1 MSYPESK
8 LTGLTGFALAGKV
21 TGGWSGPVVNIT
33 TLDQLKANIGDTTP
47 RVLVIN
53 STISASSLTKVNMG
67 ANKTLVGSFQ
77 NRTLENIHLRA
88 TAQSQNIILQNII
101 FKHSVNI
108 KENDDIQV
116 YLNYGSKY
124 WIDHCSFVGHSW
136 STTDGSTDKL
146 LYIGEKADYAT
157 VSNCFFGNHK
167 YGLIFGHPADDNN
180 KEFNGYPRLTLCHN
194 RFDNLEVR
202 APGLMRYGYF
212 HVYNNYIN
220 NFHLGFTLA
229 QNANILS
236 ESNYLGEGSQNN
248 GMLDDKGTGTFSDS
262 NSVPAITNQKSP
274 KAQWTAISNYGYTLK
289 TAAQAKDFT
298 QKNAGAQAVALV
310 FGS

>member
-8 LTGLTGFALAGKV
+8 LTGLTGFALAAKV
-21 TGGWSGPVVNIT
+21 TGGWAGQVVSIT

-53 STISASSLTKVNMG
+53 SNISAASLTKVNMG
-67 ANKTLVGSFQ
+67 ANKTLIGSFQ
-77 NRTLENIHLRA
+77 NRTLENIHLRS

-101 FKHSVNI
+101 FKHSASI
-108 KENDDIQV
+108 KANDDIQV
-116 YLNYGSKY
+116 YLNYGSQY

-136 STTDGSTDKL
+136 STTDGSEDKL
-146 LYIGEKADYAT
+146 VYIGEKADYAT
-157 VSNCFFGNHK
+157 ISNCFFGNHK

-180 KEFNGYPRLTLCHN
+180 PAFNGYPRLTLCHN
-194 RFDNLEVR
+194 RFDNMEVR

-212 HVYNNYIN
+212 HVYNNYVN

-236 ESNYLGEGSQNN
+236 ESNYFGEGSQNN
-248 GMLDDKGTGTFSDS
+248 GMLDDKGTGTFTDT

-274 KAQWTAISNYGYTLK
+274 DAKWTARSNYNYTLK
-289 TAAQAKDFT
+289 TAAQAKEFT
-298 QKNAGAQAVALV
+298 QKHAGAQAVALV

>member
-8 LTGLTGFALAGKV
+8 LTGLTGFALAAKV
-21 TGGWSGPVVNIT
+21 TDGWAGQVVSIT

-53 STISASSLTKVNMG
+53 SNISAASLTKVNMG
-67 ANKTLVGSFQ
+67 ANKTLIGSFQ

-101 FKHSVNI
+101 FKHSASI
-108 KENDDIQV
+108 KANDDIQV
-116 YLNYGSKY
+116 YLNYGSQY

-136 STTDGSTDKL
+136 STTDGSEDKL
-146 LYIGEKADYAT
+146 VYIGEKADYAT
-157 VSNCFFGNHK
+157 ISNCFFGNHK
-167 YGLIFGHPADDNN
+167 YGLIFGHPADDN
-180 KEFNGYPRLTLCHN
+180 KPEFNGYPRLTLCHN
-194 RFDNLEVR
+194 RFDNMEVR

-212 HVYNNYIN
+212 HVYNNYVN

-236 ESNYLGEGSQNN
+236 ESNYFGEGSQNN
-248 GMLDDKGTGTFSDS
+248 GMLDDKGTGTFTDT
-262 NSVPAITNQKSP
+262 NSVPAITHQKSP
-274 KAQWTAISNYGYTLK
+274 NAKWTARSNYNYTLK
-289 TAAQAKDFT
+289 TAAQAKEFT

>member
-8 LTGLTGFALAGKV
+8 LTGLTGFALAAKV
-21 TGGWSGPVVNIT
+21 TGGWAGQVVSIT

-53 STISASSLTKVNMG
+53 SNISAASLTKVNMG
-67 ANKTLVGSFQ
+67 ANKTLIGSFQ

-101 FKHSVNI
+101 FKHSASI
-108 KENDDIQV
+108 KANDDIQV
-116 YLNYGSKY
+116 YLNYGSQY
-124 WIDHCSFVGHSW
+124 WIDHCSFVGHNW
-136 STTDGSTDKL
+136 STTDGSEDKL
-146 LYIGEKADYAT
+146 VYIGEKADYAT
-157 VSNCFFGNHK
+157 ISNCFFGNHK
-167 YGLIFGHPADDNN
+167 YGLIFGHPADDN
-180 KEFNGYPRLTLCHN
+180 KSEFNGYPRLTLCHN
-194 RFDNLEVR
+194 RFDNMEVR

-212 HVYNNYIN
+212 HVYNNYVN

-236 ESNYLGEGSQNN
+236 ESNYFGEGSQNN
-248 GMLDDKGTGTFSDS
+248 GMLDDKGTGTFTDT
-262 NSVPAITNQKSP
+262 NSVPAITRQKSP
-274 KAQWTAISNYGYTLK
+274 NAKWTARSNYNYTLK
-289 TAAQAKDFT
+289 TAAQAKEFT

>member
-8 LTGLTGFALAGKV
+8 LTGLTGFALAAKV
-21 TGGWSGPVVNIT
+21 TGGWAGQVVSIT

-53 STISASSLTKVNMG
+53 SNISAASLTKVNMG
-67 ANKTLVGSFQ
+67 ANKTLIGSFQ

-101 FKHSVNI
+101 FKHSASI
-108 KENDDIQV
+108 KANDDIQV
-116 YLNYGSKY
+116 YLNYGSQY

-136 STTDGSTDKL
+136 STTDGSEDKL
-146 LYIGEKADYAT
+146 VYIGEKADYAT
-157 VSNCFFGNHK
+157 ISNCFFGNHK
-167 YGLIFGHPADDNN
+167 YGLIFGHPADDNSPA
-180 KEFNGYPRLTLCHN
+180 FNGYPRLTLCHN
-194 RFDNLEVR
+194 RFDNMEVR

-212 HVYNNYIN
+212 HVYNNYVN

-236 ESNYLGEGSQNN
+236 ESNYFGEGSQNN
-248 GMLDDKGTGTFSDS
+248 GMLDDKGTGTFTDT

-274 KAQWTAISNYGYTLK
+274 NAKWTARSNYNYTLK
-289 TAAQAKDFT
+289 TAAQAKEFT
-298 QKNAGAQAVALV
+298 QKHAGAQAVALV

>member
-8 LTGLTGFALAGKV
+8 LTGLTGFALAAKV
-21 TGGWSGPVVNIT
+21 TGGWSGQVVSIT

-53 STISASSLTKVNMG
+53 SNISASSLIKVNMG
-67 ANKTLVGSFQ
+67 ANKTLIGSFQ

-101 FKHSVNI
+101 FKHSASI
-108 KENDDIQV
+108 KANDDIQV
-116 YLNYGSKY
+116 YLNYGSQY

-136 STTDGSTDKL
+136 STTDGSEDKL
-146 LYIGEKADYAT
+146 VYIGEKADYAT
-157 VSNCFFGNHK
+157 ISNCFFGNHK
-167 YGLIFGHPADDNN
+167 YGLIFGHPADDNSPA
-180 KEFNGYPRLTLCHN
+180 FNGYPRLTLCHH
-194 RFDNLEVR
+194 RFDNMEVR

-212 HVYNNYIN
+212 HVYNNYVN

-236 ESNYLGEGSQNN
+236 ESNYFGEGSQNN
-248 GMLDDKGTGTFSDS
+248 GMLDDKGTGTFTDT

-274 KAQWTAISNYGYTLK
+274 NAKWTARSNYNYTLK
-289 TAAQAKDFT
+289 TAAQAKEFT

>member
-1 MSYPESK
+1 
-8 LTGLTGFALAGKV
+8 
-21 TGGWSGPVVNIT
+21 
-33 TLDQLKANIGDTTP
+33 
-47 RVLVIN
+47 
-53 STISASSLTKVNMG
+53 MG
-67 ANKTLVGSFQ
+67 ANKTLIGSFQ

-88 TAQSQNIILQNII
+88 TAQSQNIILQNIV
-101 FKHSVNI
+101 FKHSANI
-108 KENDDIQV
+108 KQNDDIQV
-116 YLNYGSKY
+116 YLNYGSQY

-136 STTDGSTDKL
+136 STSDGSADKL

-157 VSNCFFGNHK
+157 ISNCFFGNHK
-167 YGLIFGHPADDNN
+167 YGFIFGHPADDND
-180 KEFNGYPRLTLCHN
+180 KAFNGYPRLTLCHN

-236 ESNYLGEGSQNN
+236 ESNYFGEGSQNK
-248 GMLDDKGTGTFSDS
+248 GMLDDKGTGTFTDT
-262 NSVPAITNQKSP
+262 NSVPPITNQKSP
-274 KAQWTAISNYGYTLK
+274 KAQWTALSNYGYTLK
-289 TAAQAKDFT
+289 TAAQAKEFA
-298 QKNAGAQAVALV
+298 QKNAGAQAGVLV

>member
-1 MSYPESK
+1 MSYPDSK
-8 LTGLTGFALAGKV
+8 LTGLTGFALAAKV
-21 TGGWSGPVVNIT
+21 TGGWAGQVVSIT

-47 RVLVIN
+47 RVLVIDSN
-53 STISASSLTKVNMG
+53 ISASSLTKVNMG

-101 FKHSVNI
+101 FKHSASI
-108 KENDDIQV
+108 KANDDIQV

-124 WIDHCSFVGHSW
+124 WIDHCSFIGHTW
-136 STTDGSTDKL
+136 STTDGSEDKL
-146 LYIGEKADYAT
+146 VYIGEQADYAT
-157 VSNCFFGNHK
+157 ISNCFFGNHK

-180 KEFNGYPRLTLCHN
+180 AAFNGYPHLTLCHN
-194 RFDNLEVR
+194 RFDNMEVR

-212 HVYNNYIN
+212 HVYNNYVN

-236 ESNYLGEGSQNN
+236 ESNYFGEGSQNN
-248 GMLDDKGTGTFSDS
+248 GMLDDKGTGTFTDT
-262 NSVPAITNQKSP
+262 NSVPSITNQKSP
-274 KAQWTAISNYGYTLK
+274 NAQWTARSNYNYTLK

>member
-8 LTGLTGFALAGKV
+8 LTGLTGFALAAKV
-21 TGGWSGPVVNIT
+21 TGGWAGQVVSIT

-53 STISASSLTKVNMG
+53 SNISAASLTKVNMG
-67 ANKTLVGSFQ
+67 ANKTLIGSFQ

-101 FKHSVNI
+101 FKHSASI
-108 KENDDIQV
+108 KANDDIQV
-116 YLNYGSKY
+116 YLNYGSQY

-136 STTDGSTDKL
+136 STTDGSEDKL
-146 LYIGEKADYAT
+146 VYIGEKADYAT
-157 VSNCFFGNHK
+157 ISNCFFGNHK

-180 KEFNGYPRLTLCHN
+180 PAFNGYPRLTLCHN
-194 RFDNLEVR
+194 RFDNMEVR

-212 HVYNNYIN
+212 HVYNNYVN

-236 ESNYLGEGSQNN
+236 ESNYFGEGSQNN
-248 GMLDDKGTGTFSDS
+248 GMLDDKGTGTFTDT
-262 NSVPAITNQKSP
+262 NSVPAITNQKSTNA
-274 KAQWTAISNYGYTLK
+274 KWTARSNYNYTLK
-289 TAAQAKDFT
+289 TAAQAKEFT
-298 QKNAGAQAVALV
+298 QKHAGAQAVALV

>member
-8 LTGLTGFALAGKV
+8 LTGLTGFALAAKV
-21 TGGWSGPVVNIT
+21 TGGWAGQVVSIT

-53 STISASSLTKVNMG
+53 SNISAASLTKVNMG
-67 ANKTLVGSFQ
+67 ANKTLIGSFQ

-101 FKHSVNI
+101 FKHSASI
-108 KENDDIQV
+108 KANDDIQV
-116 YLNYGSKY
+116 YLNYGSQY

-136 STTDGSTDKL
+136 STTDGSEDKL
-146 LYIGEKADYAT
+146 VYIGEKADYAT
-157 VSNCFFGNHK
+157 ISNCFFGNHK
-167 YGLIFGHPADDNN
+167 YGLIFGHPADDN
-180 KEFNGYPRLTLCHN
+180 KSEFNGYPRLTLCHN
-194 RFDNLEVR
+194 RFDNMEVR

-212 HVYNNYIN
+212 HVYNNYVN

-236 ESNYLGEGSQNN
+236 ESNYFGEGCQNN
-248 GMLDDKGTGTFSDS
+248 GMLDDKGTGTFTDT
-262 NSVPAITNQKSP
+262 NSVPAITRQKSP
-274 KAQWTAISNYGYTLK
+274 NAKWTARSNYNYTLK
-289 TAAQAKDFT
+289 TAAQAKEFT

>member
-8 LTGLTGFALAGKV
+8 LTGLTGFALAAKV
-21 TGGWSGPVVNIT
+21 TGGWAGQVVSIT

-53 STISASSLTKVNMG
+53 SNISAASLTKVNMG
-67 ANKTLVGSFQ
+67 ANKTLIGSFQ

-101 FKHSVNI
+101 FKHSASI
-108 KENDDIQV
+108 KDNDDIQV
-116 YLNYGSKY
+116 YLNYGSQY
-124 WIDHCSFVGHSW
+124 WIDHCSFVGHNW
-136 STTDGSTDKL
+136 STTDGSEDKL
-146 LYIGEKADYAT
+146 VYIGEKADYAT
-157 VSNCFFGNHK
+157 ISNCFFGNHK
-167 YGLIFGHPADDNN
+167 YGLIFGHPADDN
-180 KEFNGYPRLTLCHN
+180 KSEFNGYPRLTLCHN
-194 RFDNLEVR
+194 RFDNMEVR

-212 HVYNNYIN
+212 HVYNNYVN

-236 ESNYLGEGSQNN
+236 ESNYFGEGSQNN
-248 GMLDDKGTGTFSDS
+248 GMLDDKGTGTFTDT
-262 NSVPAITNQKSP
+262 NSVPAITRQKSP
-274 KAQWTAISNYGYTLK
+274 NAKWTARSNYNYTLK
-289 TAAQAKDFT
+289 TAAQAREFT

>member
-21 TGGWSGPVVNIT
+21 TGGWSGSVVTIT

-53 STISASSLTKVNMG
+53 SNISASSLTKVNMG

-236 ESNYLGEGSQNN
+236 ESNYFGEGSQNN
-248 GMLDDKGTGTFSDS
+248 GMLDDKGTGTFTDS

-274 KAQWTAISNYGYTLK
+274 KAQWTASSNYGYTLK

-298 QKNAGAQAVALV
+298 QKNAGAQAAALV
-310 FGS
+310 FGG

>member
-8 LTGLTGFALAGKV
+8 LTGLTGFALAAKV
-21 TGGWSGPVVNIT
+21 TGGWAGQVVSIT

-53 STISASSLTKVNMG
+53 SNISAASLTKVNMG
-67 ANKTLVGSFQ
+67 ANKTLIGSFQ
-77 NRTLENIHLRA
+77 NRTLENIHLRS

-101 FKHSVNI
+101 FKHSASI
-108 KENDDIQV
+108 KANDDIQV
-116 YLNYGSKY
+116 YLNYGSQY

-136 STTDGSTDKL
+136 STTDGSEDKL
-146 LYIGEKADYAT
+146 VYIGEKADYAT
-157 VSNCFFGNHK
+157 ISNCFFGNHK

-180 KEFNGYPRLTLCHN
+180 PAFNGYPRLTLCHN
-194 RFDNLEVR
+194 RFDNMEVR

-212 HVYNNYIN
+212 HVYNNYVN

-236 ESNYLGEGSQNN
+236 ESNYFGEGSQNN
-248 GMLDDKGTGTFSDS
+248 GMLDDKGTGTFTDT

-274 KAQWTAISNYGYTLK
+274 DAKWTARSNYNYTLK
-289 TAAQAKDFT
+289 TAAQAKEFT
-298 QKNAGAQAVALV
+298 QKHAGAQAVELV
-310 FGS
+310 VGS

>member
-8 LTGLTGFALAGKV
+8 LTGLTGFALAAKV
-21 TGGWSGPVVNIT
+21 TSGWTGPVVSIT

-53 STISASSLTKVNMG
+53 SNISASSLTKVNMG
-67 ANKTLVGSFQ
+67 ANKTLIGSFQ

-88 TAQSQNIILQNII
+88 TAQSQNIILQNIV
-101 FKHSVNI
+101 FKHSANI
-108 KENDDIQV
+108 KQNDDIQV
-116 YLNYGSKY
+116 YLNYGSQY

-136 STTDGSTDKL
+136 STSDGSADKL

-157 VSNCFFGNHK
+157 ISNCFFGNHK
-167 YGLIFGHPADDNN
+167 YGLIFGHPADDND
-180 KEFNGYPRLTLCHN
+180 KAFNGYPRLTLCHN

-236 ESNYLGEGSQNN
+236 ESNYFGEGSQNK
-248 GMLDDKGTGTFSDS
+248 GMLDDKGTGTFTDT
-262 NSVPAITNQKSP
+262 NSVPPITNQKSP
-274 KAQWTAISNYGYTLK
+274 KAQWTALSNYGYTLK
-289 TAAQAKDFT
+289 TAAQAKEFA
-298 QKNAGAQAVALV
+298 QKNAGAQAGVLV

>member
-8 LTGLTGFALAGKV
+8 LTGLTGFALAAKV
-21 TGGWSGPVVNIT
+21 TGGWAGQVVSIT

-53 STISASSLTKVNMG
+53 SNISASSLTKVNMG
-67 ANKTLVGSFQ
+67 ANKTLIGSFQ

-101 FKHSVNI
+101 FKHSASI
-108 KENDDIQV
+108 KANDDIQV

-124 WIDHCSFVGHSW
+124 WIDHCSFVGHTW
-136 STTDGSTDKL
+136 STTDGSEDKL
-146 LYIGEKADYAT
+146 VYIGEKADYAT
-157 VSNCFFGNHK
+157 ISNCFFGNHK

-180 KEFNGYPRLTLCHN
+180 AAFNGYPHLTLCNN
-194 RFDNLEVR
+194 RFDNMEVR

-212 HVYNNYIN
+212 HVYNNYVN

-236 ESNYLGEGSQNN
+236 ESNYFGEGSQNN
-248 GMLDDKGTGTFSDS
+248 GMLDDKGTGTFTDT
-262 NSVPAITNQKSP
+262 NSVPSITNQKSP
-274 KAQWTAISNYGYTLK
+274 NAQWTARSNYNYTLK

>member
-8 LTGLTGFALAGKV
+8 LTGLTGFALAAKV
-21 TGGWSGPVVNIT
+21 TGGWAGQVVSIT

-53 STISASSLTKVNMG
+53 SNISAASLTKVNMG
-67 ANKTLVGSFQ
+67 ANKTLIGSFQ

-101 FKHSVNI
+101 FKHSASI
-108 KENDDIQV
+108 KANDDIQV
-116 YLNYGSKY
+116 YLNYGSQY

-136 STTDGSTDKL
+136 STTDGSEDKL
-146 LYIGEKADYAT
+146 VYIGEKADYAT
-157 VSNCFFGNHK
+157 ISNCFFGNHK
-167 YGLIFGHPADDNN
+167 YGLIFGHPADDN
-180 KEFNGYPRLTLCHN
+180 KSEFNGYPRLTLCHN
-194 RFDNLEVR
+194 RFDNMEVR

-212 HVYNNYIN
+212 HVYNNYVN

-236 ESNYLGEGSQNN
+236 ESNYFGEGSQNN
-248 GMLDDKGTGTFSDS
+248 GMLDDKGTGTFTDT
-262 NSVPAITNQKSP
+262 NSVPAITSQKSP
-274 KAQWTAISNYGYTLK
+274 NAKWTARSNYNYTLK
-289 TAAQAKDFT
+289 TAAQAKEFT

>member
-8 LTGLTGFALAGKV
+8 LTGLTGFALAAKV
-21 TGGWSGPVVNIT
+21 TGGWAGQVVSIT

-53 STISASSLTKVNMG
+53 SNISAASLTKVNMG
-67 ANKTLVGSFQ
+67 ANKTLIGSFQ

-101 FKHSVNI
+101 FKHSASI
-108 KENDDIQV
+108 KANDDIQV
-116 YLNYGSKY
+116 YLNYGSQY

-136 STTDGSTDKL
+136 STTDGSEDKL
-146 LYIGEKADYAT
+146 VYIGEKADYAT
-157 VSNCFFGNHK
+157 ISNCFFGNHK
-167 YGLIFGHPADDNN
+167 YGLIFGHPADDN
-180 KEFNGYPRLTLCHN
+180 KPAFNGYPRLTLCHN
-194 RFDNLEVR
+194 RFDNMEVR

-212 HVYNNYIN
+212 HVYNNYVN

-236 ESNYLGEGSQNN
+236 ESNYFGEGSQNN
-248 GMLDDKGTGTFSDS
+248 GMLDDKGTGTFTDT

-274 KAQWTAISNYGYTLK
+274 NAKWTARSNYNYTLK
-289 TAAQAKDFT
+289 TAAQAKEFT
-298 QKNAGAQAVALV
+298 QKHAGAQAVALV

>member
-8 LTGLTGFALAGKV
+8 LTGLTGFALAAKV
-21 TGGWSGPVVNIT
+21 TGGWAGQVVSIT

-53 STISASSLTKVNMG
+53 SNISAASLTKVNMG
-67 ANKTLVGSFQ
+67 ANKTLIGSFQ

-101 FKHSVNI
+101 FKHSASI
-108 KENDDIQV
+108 KANDDIQV
-116 YLNYGSKY
+116 YLNYGSQY

-136 STTDGSTDKL
+136 STTDGSEDKL
-146 LYIGEKADYAT
+146 VYIGEKADYAT
-157 VSNCFFGNHK
+157 ISNCFFGNHK
-167 YGLIFGHPADDNN
+167 YGLIFGHPADDN
-180 KEFNGYPRLTLCHN
+180 KSEFNGYPRLTLCHN
-194 RFDNLEVR
+194 RFDNMEVR

-212 HVYNNYIN
+212 HVYNNYVN

-236 ESNYLGEGSQNN
+236 ESNYFGEGSQNN
-248 GMLDDKGTGTFSDS
+248 GMLDDKGTGTFTDT
-262 NSVPAITNQKSP
+262 NSVPAITRQKSP
-274 KAQWTAISNYGYTLK
+274 NAKWTARSNYNYTLK
-289 TAAQAKDFT
+289 TAAQAKEFT